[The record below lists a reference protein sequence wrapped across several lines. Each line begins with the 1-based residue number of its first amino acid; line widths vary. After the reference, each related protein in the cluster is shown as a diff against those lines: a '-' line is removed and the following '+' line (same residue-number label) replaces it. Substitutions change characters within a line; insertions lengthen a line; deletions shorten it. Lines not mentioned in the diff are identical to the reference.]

1 MDARYKTGHDVEIEF
16 ALIESPLMDS
26 LTPENPSVTVT
37 PPHSPPRIWGL
48 WGTALWGLFVFAA
61 MFIGQIAVVA
71 YFVLRQGGP
80 IDMAA
85 AIHVVGG
92 GLTISL
98 SVVMGVPAVILALWI
113 AIRPTRT
120 PFADY
125 LALRGTSWKMLLIG
139 IAAMVV
145 LVMGWDLVSRALGR
159 EVQPGF
165 MGDVLKSA
173 QADGSVWLLVIAF
186 GVAAPMSEELLARG
200 FLYRGWS
207 ESFLRVPG
215 AIVLSSLA
223 WTALHLQ
230 YNWFFF
236 FEIFTIGLLLGYLR
250 YRSGSLWLT
259 IVLHGLNNLAAT
271 VQTMWLAG

>member
-1 MDARYKTGHDVEIEF
+1 VDARYKTGHDVEIEF

-186 GVAAPMSEELLARG
+186 CVAAPMSEELLARG

>member
-1 MDARYKTGHDVEIEF
+1 M
-16 ALIESPLMDS
+16 S
-26 LTPENPSVTVT
+26 L
-37 PPHSPPRIWGL
+37 
-48 WGTALWGLFVFAA
+48 
-61 MFIGQIAVVA
+61 GQIAVVA
-71 YFVLRQGGP
+71 YFVLRQDGP
-80 IDMAA
+80 IECAA

-98 SVVMGVPAVILALWI
+98 SVIMGLPAVVLALWI
-113 AIRPTRT
+113 AIRPTRM

-125 LALRGTSWKMLLIG
+125 LALRWTSWRNFFIG
-139 IAAMVV
+139 LAA
-145 LVMGWDLVSRALGR
+145 LVALVGGWDLLSRALGR

-173 QADGSVWLLVIAF
+173 QADGALWLLVVAF
-186 GVAAPMSEELLARG
+186 CVAAPISEEFLARG

-207 ESFLRVPG
+207 ESFLRPVG

-230 YNWFFF
+230 YDWFFF
-236 FEIFTIGLLLGYLR
+236 AEIFSIGLLFGYLR
-250 YRSGSLWLT
+250 YRTNSTWLT

-271 VQTMWLAG
+271 IQSIYLAG

>member
-1 MDARYKTGHDVEIEF
+1 
-16 ALIESPLMDS
+16 MDS
-26 LTPENPSVTVT
+26 LTPQNPPVDIASAER
-37 PPHSPPRIWGL
+37 PPRIWQF
-48 WGTALWGLFVFAA
+48 WGTAAWGLFVFGG
-61 MFIGQIAVVA
+61 MFIGQIAVIA
-71 YFVLRQGGP
+71 YFVLLQGGP
-80 IDMAA
+80 IDIAA
-85 AIHVVGG
+85 ATRVVGG
-92 GLTISL
+92 GRTISL
-98 SVVMGVPAVILALWI
+98 SVVMGLPAVILALWI

-125 LALRGTSWKMLLIG
+125 LALRGTSWKMFVIG
-139 IAAMVV
+139 LAALVA

-173 QADGSVWLLVIAF
+173 QAEGSVWLLVIAF
-186 GVAAPMSEELLARG
+186 CVAAPISEELLARG

-215 AIVLSSLA
+215 AILLSSLA
-223 WTALHLQ
+223 WTALHMQ

-236 FEIFTIGLLLGYLR
+236 GEIFSIGLLLGYLR
-250 YRSGSLWLT
+250 YRSNSLWLT

-271 VQTMWLAG
+271 VQSIWLVGSG